1 VFYTCISIR
10 IPRKEQ
16 FKPQGVLRA
25 NFGYYNI
32 IIVVADEKG
41 RENLKAQG
49 DELIQKKEYY
59 DKIRASRQ
67 QRINEKI

>member
-41 RENLKAQG
+41 REKSKSA
-49 DELIQKKEYY
+49 
-59 DKIRASRQ
+59 RR
-67 QRINEKI
+67 

>member
-1 VFYTCISIR
+1 MFYTCISIR

-41 RENLKAQG
+41 REKSKSA
-49 DELIQKKEYY
+49 
-59 DKIRASRQ
+59 RR
-67 QRINEKI
+67 